1 MTQLQRSSIW
11 YEKDIQKSNI
21 WIFFQC
27 CVLEGVIN
35 LLSRLRK
42 KIHHP
47 YNTLY
52 WRSYK
57 NTMFRY
63 HAVKHRNCFNDYHHK
78 KSHMYTF
85 GGRFIFWYIS
95 AHIYICIM
103 FPAICYVV
111 FLDQLVWKIIWA
123 FHFAPIIV
131 RVQHELWLAD
141 SYKYFLVRNHSCI
154 VWMIQDKLLVYLY
167 FSWV

>member
-11 YEKDIQKSNI
+11 YEKDVQKSNI

-78 KSHMYTF
+78 KVTCTPSEDVLFSDT
-85 GGRFIFWYIS
+85 
-95 AHIYICIM
+95 
-103 FPAICYVV
+103 
-111 FLDQLVWKIIWA
+111 
-123 FHFAPIIV
+123 
-131 RVQHELWLAD
+131 
-141 SYKYFLVRNHSCI
+141 
-154 VWMIQDKLLVYLY
+154 YLY
-167 FSWV
+167 LYNVSGNLLCCLFRSTGLKDHLSVSLCAHYRQGTTRALIGWQLQIFSS